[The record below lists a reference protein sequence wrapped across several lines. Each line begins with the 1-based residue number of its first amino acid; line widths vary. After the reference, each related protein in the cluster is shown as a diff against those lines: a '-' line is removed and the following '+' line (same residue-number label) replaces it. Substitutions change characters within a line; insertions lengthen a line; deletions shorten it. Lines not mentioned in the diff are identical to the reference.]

1 MTTDAVAPLSR
12 TPGVRDRLLAVGP
25 VVLAFLAGQHH
36 ALHMAILMFGVGTAG
51 AAFMTAYPD
60 LRRVMLGVSLIVAL
74 FAGYRA
80 TRPDR
85 PRAMRITY
93 GASVLSTLLVVG
105 WSIMDFGL

>member
-1 MTTDAVAPLSR
+1 MTIDAVAAVPR
-12 TPGVRDRLLAVGP
+12 TPGVRERLLAVGP

-60 LRRVMLGVSLIVAL
+60 VRRFMLGVSVLVAA
-74 FAGYRA
+74 FTAYRA
-80 TRPDR
+80 TRPGR

-93 GASVLSTLLVVG
+93 AVSVVTTLLVAG
-105 WSIMDFGL
+105 WSIVDFGP

>member
-1 MTTDAVAPLSR
+1 MTIDAVARESR
-12 TPGVRDRLLAVGP
+12 TAGVRGRLLAVGP

-93 GASVLSTLLVVG
+93 AASVLSTLLVVG